1 VDAQLQQIKSVS
13 VNKKRFNHYLKMNNY
28 SEDIMKSSSI
38 IFTNPV
44 KASLAISALALAIA
58 SPTWAAC
65 TYTVTNNWGSGFTG
79 EIKVTNDTTQT
90 VNGWS
95 VSWQESGASVT
106 NAWNATLSGSN
117 PYTASA
123 LGWNATLAPNAS
135 ASFGFQANGTAGA
148 PKVNGSLC
156 GTTASSIASSKSSAS
171 IVSSSITSSSAL
183 SSSKASVISSSKSS
197 SSAAPSST
205 PKSSSSSS
213 VPTTSSFTIQEEQAG
228 FCRVDGIATE
238 NTNTGYTGNGYTNS
252 NNAQG
257 SAIVWAIDATTSSR
271 HTLTFRFANGGT
283 TNRNGSLLINGGSNG
298 NYTVQL
304 PATGGW
310 TTWQTASIEIDLVQ
324 GNNSLQLTSLTTDGL
339 ANIDSLKIDG
349 TQTKAGVCSGTVSSS
364 SSVKSSSSVA
374 TSSAASSSAAKL
386 LTLTGNPAANWFN
399 KSRTK
404 WGSDRADIVLSYQ
417 QSNGGWPKNLDYNS
431 VGAGSGGSASG
442 TIDNGAT
449 ITEMV
454 YLAEVYKNGSNTK
467 YRDAVRKAANF
478 LVSSQYST
486 GALPQF
492 YPLKGGYADHA
503 TFNDNGMAYALTVL
517 DFAVNKRAPFDTD
530 VFSDTDRAK
539 FKTAVT
545 KGVDYILKAQWKQ
558 NGKLTV
564 WCAQHGATDYQ
575 PKAARAYEL
584 ESLSGSES
592 VGIIAFLM
600 TQPQTPAIV
609 AAVKAGVAWFESP
622 NTYLDGYTYDSS
634 QAATNPIVPK
644 AGSKMWY
651 RFYDL
656 TTNRGFFSD
665 RDGSKFYDIT
675 QMSLERRTG
684 YSWGGDYGS
693 SIIKFADSVGY

>member
-1 VDAQLQQIKSVS
+1 M
-13 VNKKRFNHYLKMNNY
+13 KKPL
-28 SEDIMKSSSI
+28 I
-38 IFTNPV
+38 IFTSPI
-44 KASLAISALALAIA
+44 KASLAISTLALAMA

-65 TYTVTNNWGSGFTG
+65 SYTVTNNWGSGFTG
-79 EIKVTNDTTQT
+79 EIKVTNDTNQT

-95 VSWQESGASVT
+95 VSWQEPGANVT
-106 NAWNATLSGSN
+106 NSWNATLSGSN

-123 LGWNATLAPNAS
+123 LGWNATLAPTAS

-156 GTTASSIASSKSSAS
+156 GATASSASTSKSSMS
-171 IVSSSITSSSAL
+171 VVSSSVASSI
-183 SSSKASVISSSKSS
+183 KASVISSSKSS
-197 SSAAPSST
+197 SSIALSST
-205 PKSSSSSS
+205 PKSSSGSS

-238 NTNTGYTGNGYTNS
+238 NTNSGYTGNGYTNS
-252 NNAQG
+252 NNVQG
-257 SAIVWAIDATTSSR
+257 SAVEWAINATTSSR
-271 HTLTFRFANGGT
+271 YTLTFRFANGGT

-304 PATGGW
+304 PSTSGW
-310 TTWQTASIEIDLVQ
+310 ANWQTASIEIDLVQ
-324 GNNSLQLTSLTTDGL
+324 GNNLLKLSSLTADGL
-339 ANIDSLKIDG
+339 ANIDSLKVEG
-349 TQTKAGVCSGTVSSS
+349 AQTKAGVCNGVASSS
-364 SSVKSSSSVA
+364 ASSVKSSSSSSSLA
-374 TSSAASSSAAKL
+374 NSSASNTGTL
-386 LTLTGNPAANWFN
+386 LTLDGNPAASWLN

-404 WGSDRADIVLSYQ
+404 WGTARADIVLSYQ
-417 QSNGGWPKNLDYNS
+417 QTNGGWPKNLDYNS
-431 VGAGSGGSASG
+431 VSAGNGGSEAG

-454 YLAEVYKNGSNTK
+454 YLAEIYKNGSNTK

-517 DFAVNKRAPFDTD
+517 DFAANKRAPFDSD
-530 VFSDTDRAK
+530 VFSDADRAK
-539 FKTAVT
+539 FKTAVS
-545 KGVDYILKAQWKQ
+545 KGTAYILKAQWKQ
-558 NGKLTV
+558 NGVLTV
-564 WCAQHGATDYQ
+564 WCAQHGATDYL
-575 PKAARAYEL
+575 PKKARAYEL

-592 VGIIAFLM
+592 VGVLAFLM
-600 TQPQTPAIV
+600 TQPQTAEIEK
-609 AAVKAGVAWFESP
+609 AVRAGVAWFNSP

-634 QAATNPIVPK
+634 LAATNPIVKK

-656 TTNRGFFSD
+656 NTNRGFFSD

-675 QMSLERRTG
+675 QMSEERRTG
-684 YSWGGDYGS
+684 YSWGGAYGN
-693 SIIKFADSVGY
+693 SIIPFAQKVGYL

>member
-1 VDAQLQQIKSVS
+1 
-13 VNKKRFNHYLKMNNY
+13 
-28 SEDIMKSSSI
+28 MKSSASI
-38 IFTNPV
+38 FRAQQLLQRTCIAAGV
-44 KASLAISALALAIA
+44 SLAMSSAA
-58 SPTWAAC
+58 WAGC

-79 EIKVTNDTTQT
+79 EIKVTNDTAST
-90 VNGWS
+90 VNNWS
-95 VSWQESGASVT
+95 VSWQESGATVT
-106 NAWNATLSGSN
+106 NAWNATLTGTN
-117 PYTASA
+117 PYTAAS
-123 LGWNATLAPNAS
+123 LSWNGTLAPKAS

-148 PKVNGSLC
+148 PKVNGTLC
-156 GTTASSIASSKSSAS
+156 GATTSSTPSS
-171 IVSSSITSSSAL
+171 IVSSSVKSSSAA
-183 SSSKASVISSSKSS
+183 SSSAPATSSSKSS
-197 SSAAPSST
+197 SSVAATST
-205 PKSSSSSS
+205 SRSSSSSS
-213 VPTTSSFTIQEEQAG
+213 TPAVASFTIQEEQAG

-238 NTNTGYTGNGYTNS
+238 NTNTGYTGNGYTNA

-257 SAIVWAIDATTSSR
+257 AAIEWAVNAPNSSR
-271 HTLTFRFANGGT
+271 YTLTFRFANGGT
-283 TNRNGSLLINGGSNG
+283 ANRNGALLINGGSNG
-298 NYTVQL
+298 NYTVEL
-304 PATGGW
+304 PVTGAW
-310 TTWQTASIEIDLVQ
+310 ATWQTATVDIDLVQ
-324 GNNSLQLTSLTTDGL
+324 GNNILKLSALTADGL

-349 TQTKAGVCSGTVSSS
+349 AQTKAGVCNTVASSS
-364 SSVKSSSSVA
+364 SSSIKSSSS
-374 TSSAASSSAAKL
+374 SSSSSSAATVKT
-386 LTLTGNPAANWFN
+386 LTLDGNPAANWFN

-404 WGSDRADIVLSYQ
+404 WNTSRADVVLSYQ

-431 VGAGSGGSASG
+431 VSAGNGGSDSG

-454 YLAEVYKNGSNTK
+454 YLAEVYKNGNNTK
-467 YRDAVRKAANF
+467 YRDAVRRAANF

-530 VFSDTDRAK
+530 VFSDSDRAK

-575 PKAARAYEL
+575 PKKARAYEL

-592 VGIIAFLM
+592 VGVLAFLM
-600 TQPQTPAIV
+600 TQPQTPQIE
-609 AAVKAGVAWFESP
+609 AAVKAGVAWFNSP
-622 NTYLDGYTYDSS
+622 NTYLNNYTYDSS
-634 QAATNPIVPK
+634 KASTNPIVPK
-644 AGSKMWY
+644 SGSKMWY

-656 TTNRGFFSD
+656 NTNRGFFSD

-675 QMSLERRTG
+675 QMSEERRTG

-693 SIIKFADSVGY
+693 SIISFAQKVGYL

>member
-1 VDAQLQQIKSVS
+1 
-13 VNKKRFNHYLKMNNY
+13 MNNY

-38 IFTNPV
+38 IFTKPA
-44 KASLAISALALAIA
+44 KASLAISALALAMTT
-58 SPTWAAC
+58 PTWAAC

-117 PYTASA
+117 PYTATA
-123 LGWNATLAPNAS
+123 LGWNATLAPKAS

-148 PKVNGSLC
+148 PKVSGSLC
-156 GTTASSIASSKSSAS
+156 GATTSSIASSKTSTSV
-171 IVSSSITSSSAL
+171 VSSSIASSRAV
-183 SSSKASVISSSKSS
+183 SSSKASVTSSSKSS
-197 SSAAPSST
+197 SSAATSSV
-205 PKSSSSSS
+205 PKSNSSSSL
-213 VPTTSSFTIQEEQAG
+213 PTTSSFTIQEEQAG

-257 SAIVWAIDATTSSR
+257 SAIVWAVDATTSSR

-304 PATGGW
+304 PATGSW

-324 GNNSLQLTSLTTDGL
+324 GNNNVQLSSLTADGL
-339 ANIDSLKIDG
+339 ANIDSLKIEG
-349 TQTKAGVCSGTVSSS
+349 AQTKAGACSNVASSSS
-364 SSVKSSSSVA
+364 SSVSSVAKSSSS
-374 TSSAASSSAAKL
+374 SSSSSLSNTGTL
-386 LTLTGNPAANWFN
+386 LTLDGNPAASWLT

-404 WGSDRADIVLSYQ
+404 WNASRADIVLSYQ
-417 QSNGGWPKNLDYNS
+417 QTNGGWPKNLDY
-431 VGAGSGGSASG
+431 SGGSDSG

-454 YLAEVYKNGSNTK
+454 YLAEIYKTGSNTK
-467 YRDAVRKAANF
+467 YRDAVRRAANF

-517 DFAVNKRAPFDTD
+517 DFAANKRAPFDTD
-530 VFSDTDRAK
+530 VFNDTDRAK
-539 FKTAVT
+539 FKTAVS
-545 KGVDYILKAQWKQ
+545 KGTAYILKAQWKQ
-558 NGKLTV
+558 NGVLTV
-564 WCAQHGATDYQ
+564 WCAQHGATDYL
-575 PKAARAYEL
+575 PKKARAYEL

-592 VGIIAFLM
+592 VGVLAFLM
-600 TQPQTPAIV
+600 TQPQTAEIEK
-609 AAVKAGVAWFESP
+609 AVRAGVAWFNSP

-634 QAATNPIVPK
+634 LAATNPIVKK

-656 TTNRGFFSD
+656 NTNRGFFSD

-675 QMSLERRTG
+675 QMSEERRTG
-684 YSWGGDYGS
+684 YSWGGSYGN
-693 SIIKFADSVGY
+693 SIIPFAQKVGYL

>member
-1 VDAQLQQIKSVS
+1 
-13 VNKKRFNHYLKMNNY
+13 
-28 SEDIMKSSSI
+28 MKHSTTL
-38 IFTNPV
+38 FTAPL
-44 KASLAISALALAIA
+44 KASLAVSALAMAIA
-58 SPTWAAC
+58 APSWAAC

-79 EIKVTNDTTQT
+79 EIKITNDTTQT

-106 NAWNATLSGSN
+106 NSWNATLSGSN
-117 PYTASA
+117 PYTATA
-123 LGWNATLAPNAS
+123 FGWNATLAPNAS
-135 ASFGFQANGTAGA
+135 ASFGFQANGTASA

-156 GTTASSIASSKSSAS
+156 GAATSSTPSSKSSVSVISSSVASSIAS
-171 IVSSSITSSSAL
+171 
-183 SSSKASVISSSKSS
+183 SVISSSKSS
-197 SSAAPSST
+197 SSIALSSI
-205 PKSSSSSS
+205 PQSSSSSS

-238 NTNTGYTGNGYTNS
+238 STNTGYTGNGYINS
-252 NNAQG
+252 TNAQG
-257 SAIVWAIDATTSSR
+257 AAIAWAVDATTSSR

-283 TNRNGSLLINGGSNG
+283 TNRNGSLVINGGSGG

-304 PATGGW
+304 PATGSW
-310 TTWQTASIEIDLVQ
+310 ATWQTASIEIDLVQ
-324 GNNSLQLTSLTTDGL
+324 GNNNLQLTSLTTDGL
-339 ANIDSLKIDG
+339 ANIDSVKIEG
-349 TQTKAGVCSGTVSSS
+349 TQTKAGVCPNTASSSSS

-386 LTLTGNPAANWFN
+386 LTLTGNPAANWFT

-404 WGSDRADIVLSYQ
+404 WGTDKADIVLSYQ

-431 VGAGSGGSASG
+431 VGSGSGGSDSG

-454 YLAEVYKNGSNTK
+454 YLAEIYKNGKNTK

-478 LVSSQYST
+478 LVSSQYSS

-539 FKTAVT
+539 FKTTVT
-545 KGVDYILKAQWKQ
+545 KGTDYILKAQWKQ

-564 WCAQHGATDYQ
+564 WCAQHGASDYQ

-584 ESLSGSES
+584 ASLSGSES

-600 TQPQTPAIV
+600 TQPQTPAIE

-693 SIIKFADSVGY
+693 NIIKFADSVGY